1 MRTGRRQSEP
11 AAYMIPVLVCMEI
24 ESTVPTRQHL
34 PVWDWVSA
42 WSAPRGTQVHLCRSY
57 FSEFTLLLPPNWFCF
72 YPPILLLIWKKG
84 VSLYIVLTGVREGR
98 GKQLLSSP
106 SVFKFTFISPP
117 PMQHTLGRVEAH
129 KPVQLIVFA
138 SRAFQ
143 ILFCGCTASAAWAP
157 ATAGTDP
164 NAAALQGWPWSAH
177 CLRTT
182 HSTRAWAQWAPS
194 PHSHTT
200 YLSSAATEEHSLCPA
215 CF

>member
-1 MRTGRRQSEP
+1 M
-11 AAYMIPVLVCMEI
+11 
-24 ESTVPTRQHL
+24 
-34 PVWDWVSA
+34 SA

-72 YPPILLLIWKKG
+72 YLPIFLLIRKEG
-84 VSLYIVLTGVREGR
+84 VSLYIVLTGVREGQ

-106 SVFKFTFISPP
+106 SVFKFTFISAP

-129 KPVQLIVFA
+129 RPVLLIVFA

-157 ATAGTDP
+157 ATAGRDP

-177 CLRTT
+177 LLPPHHTQHQSLGSVGTVTSQSHHVSVVSSHRGAKCVSCLFLKHRSYPMENLTAPLCKSNQLGLCSGGCPRTLD
-182 HSTRAWAQWAPS
+182 SK
-194 PHSHTT
+194 
-200 YLSSAATEEHSLCPA
+200 
-215 CF
+215 